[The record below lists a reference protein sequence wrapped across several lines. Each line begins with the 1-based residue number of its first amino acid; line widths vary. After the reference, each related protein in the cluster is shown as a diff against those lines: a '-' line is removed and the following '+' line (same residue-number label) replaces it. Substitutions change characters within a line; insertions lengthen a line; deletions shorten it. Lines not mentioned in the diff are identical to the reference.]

1 MDTKKLPDGQ
11 AKIRQHNV
19 ITTASQQLSAQ
30 EMDIFL
36 YLFWLLRKDDCAGTY
51 YRVYMRDLEKFTGR
65 RWNYKQLMA
74 SAAKLRSREVLLRLG
89 KNPLQ
94 IGLLASAEYL
104 DGQGC
109 LELELSEKIR
119 PYLVGLQGNF
129 TSFRLQAVLR
139 LTSKH
144 AKRIYQLVSQW
155 KDQCQTPFYAISEL
169 KTILGLNQTKRTTG
183 ERYQKISTLQKF
195 VLDIAVQQ
203 INEHTELDISYEF
216 KKEGSSFTAVRFII
230 KRQKELIIAEPP
242 ATERLHLARQK
253 LAELEI
259 LDSRLVTQILSD
271 DTFVEEL
278 FKFSYSLKTGK
289 VKATR
294 SPGGLFLTIIGLRE
308 AKLKAVKR
316 AA

>member
-1 MDTKKLPDGQ
+1 MDTKKPLDEK
-11 AKIRQHNV
+11 AEIRQHNV

-36 YLFWLLRKDDCAGTY
+36 YLFWLLHKDDCAGTY
-51 YRVYMRDLEKFTGR
+51 YRLYKKDLEKLTGR

-74 SAAKLRSREVLLRLG
+74 SAAKLRSREILLWVG
-89 KNPLQ
+89 KNKLQ
-94 IGLLASAEYL
+94 VGLLASAEYL

-155 KDQCQTPFYAISEL
+155 KDQGQTPFYPISEL
-169 KTILGLNQTKRTTG
+169 KIILGLNQAKRTTG
-183 ERYQKISTLQKF
+183 ERYQKISMLQKF

-203 INEHTELDISYEF
+203 INEHTELAISYEF
-216 KKEGSSFTAVRFII
+216 KKE
-230 KRQKELIIAEPP
+230 
-242 ATERLHLARQK
+242 
-253 LAELEI
+253 
-259 LDSRLVTQILSD
+259 
-271 DTFVEEL
+271 
-278 FKFSYSLKTGK
+278 
-289 VKATR
+289 TR
-294 SPGGLFLTIIGLRE
+294 SQLFAL
-308 AKLKAVKR
+308 
-316 AA
+316 

>member
-11 AKIRQHNV
+11 AEIRQHNV
-19 ITTASQQLSAQ
+19 ITTASLQLSAQ

-51 YRVYMRDLEKFTGR
+51 YRVYMKDLEKLTGR
-65 RWNYKQLMA
+65 QWNYKQLMA
-74 SAAKLRSREVLLRLG
+74 AAAKLRSREVLLRLG

-94 IGLLASAEYL
+94 VGLLASAEYL

-155 KDQCQTPFYAISEL
+155 KDQCQTPFYAIGEL

-183 ERYQKISTLQKF
+183 ERYQKISMLQKF

-216 KKEGSSFTAVRFII
+216 EKEGSSFSAVRFIV
-230 KRQKELIIAEPP
+230 KRQKVLGIAESS

-259 LDSRLVTQILSD
+259 RDSRLVTQILSED
-271 DTFVEEL
+271 AFVEEL
-278 FKFSYSLKTGK
+278 FRFSYKLKTGK

-308 AKLKAVKR
+308 AKPKKVNR

>member
-11 AKIRQHNV
+11 VEIRQHNV

-36 YLFWLLRKDDCAGTY
+36 YLFWLLHKDDCAGTY
-51 YRVYMRDLEKFTGR
+51 YQLYMKDLEKLTGR
-65 RWNYKQLMA
+65 RWNYKQLLA
-74 SAAKLRSREVLLRLG
+74 SAAKLRLRELVFWLG
-89 KNPLQ
+89 KNKLQ
-94 IGLLASAEYL
+94 VGLLASVEYL

-119 PYLVGLQGNF
+119 PYLIPLQGNF
-129 TSFRLQAVLR
+129 TSFRLKAVLR

-155 KDQCQTPFYAISEL
+155 KDQRQTPAYPISEL
-169 KTILGLNQTKRTTG
+169 KTMLGLKQTQPANG
-183 ERYQKISTLQKF
+183 EKYQKISMFQKA

-203 INEHTELDISYEF
+203 INEHTELVISYKF
-216 KKEGSSFTAVRFII
+216 KKEGGKFTAVRFLVE
-230 KRQKELIIAEPP
+230 RQKAFAIAEPP

-259 LDSRLVTQILSD
+259 IDSRLVTQILSD

-294 SPGGLFLTIIGLRE
+294 SPAGLFLTIIGLRE
-308 AKLKAVKR
+308 AKLKVLKR

>member
-11 AKIRQHNV
+11 AEIRQHNV

-51 YRVYMRDLEKFTGR
+51 YRVYMKDLERLTGR

-74 SAAKLRSREVLLRLG
+74 SAAKLRSREVLLWLG

-94 IGLLASAEYL
+94 VGLLASVEYL

-119 PYLVGLQGNF
+119 PYLVGLQRNF

-155 KDQCQTPFYAISEL
+155 KDQCQTPFYPIGEL
-169 KTILGLNQTKRTTG
+169 KTMLGLKQTKRATG
-183 ERYQKISTLQKF
+183 ERYQKISMLQKF
-195 VLDIAVQQ
+195 VLDVAVQQ
-203 INEHTELDISYEF
+203 VNEHTELAISYEF
-216 KKEGSSFTAVRFII
+216 KKEGCSFAAVRFMI
-230 KRQKELIIAEPP
+230 KRQKTLAIAESSV
-242 ATERLHLARQK
+242 TERLHLARQK

-259 LDSRLVTQILSD
+259 RDSRLVTQILSE

-278 FKFSYSLKTGK
+278 FRFSYSLRTGK
-289 VKATR
+289 VKAAR
-294 SPGGLFLTIIGLRE
+294 NPGGLFLTIIGLRE
-308 AKLKAVKR
+308 AKPKAVNR